1 MKWEQMLPYIARNL
15 ARGLRRMCF
24 TETIVCYAAGD
35 VVAGL
40 SKYSVIIKNVTG
52 ARGIGPVDKVTSPSG
67 PS

>member
-1 MKWEQMLPYIARNL
+1 
-15 ARGLRRMCF
+15 MCF

-40 SKYSVIIKNVTG
+40 SKYSKIIKDVAG
-52 ARGIGPVDKVTSPSG
+52 ARGIGPVDKVTSPHP